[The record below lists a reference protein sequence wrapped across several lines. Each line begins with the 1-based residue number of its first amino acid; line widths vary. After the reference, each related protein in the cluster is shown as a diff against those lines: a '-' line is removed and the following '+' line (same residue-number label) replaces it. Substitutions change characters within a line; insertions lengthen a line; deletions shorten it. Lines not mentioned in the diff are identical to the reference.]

1 MSVKTKHAKSRAIN
15 PSHASILVVSKESTC
30 APTLT
35 FSFKAAKATR
45 KNNLLVVWQRFVQQ
59 NPMH

>member
-1 MSVKTKHAKSRAIN
+1 MSVKTKHAKIRAN
-15 PSHASILVVSKESTC
+15 PGHASILVVSKESTC
-30 APTLT
+30 SPTLA

-45 KNNLLVVWQRFVQQ
+45 KNNWLVVWQGFVQQ